1 MLKIAEALKLFRV
14 HYKNWNKRYDE
25 WVELDRIMR
34 VYDEGGDVIKS
45 RVPAET
51 EKKEPVG

>member
-1 MLKIAEALKLFRV
+1 
-14 HYKNWNKRYDE
+14 
-25 WVELDRIMR
+25 MR

-51 EKKEPVG
+51 EKKAPVDIIGEILNLMNLMTNH